1 MKKRLKDFTSRHLVD
16 RDLIIKMLKY
26 EDSII
31 LSPVGIEIRKL
42 YPDGLDSD
50 IIINKITLNNFD
62 FKRDHKSLQNYRKI
76 FRTYYKSPSEYDKEV
91 MDSVAYMREN
101 KCVFYKLP
109 EPQIGEV
116 LPNCD
121 IYKLN
126 DSFEKISSATSI
138 YDEIKNIYKYG
149 DNPKHIFVSGFSN
162 S

>member
-1 MKKRLKDFTSRHLVD
+1 MNKDFTNIHLLD

-31 LSPVGIEIRKL
+31 LSPFGVKIRKL

-50 IIINKITLNNFD
+50 YIINKMTLKNFD
-62 FKRDHKSLQNYRKI
+62 FKTNNKNLQNYRKI
-76 FRTYYKSPSEYDKEV
+76 FRTYYRSPSDYDKEV
-91 MDSVAYMREN
+91 IDSVAYMREN

-109 EPQIGEV
+109 EPQISEV
-116 LPNCD
+116 IPNCD

-126 DSFEKISSATSI
+126 DSFDKIDSITTI
-138 YDEIKNIYKYG
+138 YDEIKNTYKY
-149 DNPKHIFVSGFSN
+149 PKHVFVTGFSN